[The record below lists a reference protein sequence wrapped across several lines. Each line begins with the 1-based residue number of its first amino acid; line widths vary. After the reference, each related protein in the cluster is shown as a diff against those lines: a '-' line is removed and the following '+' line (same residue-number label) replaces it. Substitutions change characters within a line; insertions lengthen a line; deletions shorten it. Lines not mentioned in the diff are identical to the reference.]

1 MARLFNGAN
10 PLVEIDANYIGRVAC
25 VLDEANNRVNLCF
38 ISSVSLSDGGI
49 YFAST
54 STSSA
59 NTLYVMAQPRKPTI
73 ITENTIISGTV
84 QTFTCSTTSTS
95 NPAPGLPLTY
105 SWFVN
110 YAPVNDPRFSVTG
123 NGRQALTI
131 DKVQKQDKGTTLR
144 CVANEEK
151 GLTSEHSDL
160 KTLDVLYVPD
170 VVISPG
176 SNIVTQVN
184 AASVTVECLVKD
196 ANPNTDLAFSWTK
209 DSIQISSS
217 QTYIIMDVQ
226 LSNKGTYSCTC
237 SNTAGTSKP
246 AFVTVEVNEVSSI
259 TSSVSTL
266 DDSTTSIF
274 QTTDFKGSGITS
286 SVPTTDESTAQVFK
300 TTDIPSSTPSIS
312 TVVVS
317 TNTMLTNTDELDT
330 AGIPNTTQF
339 LTPVNGSRTSDE
351 EELDTAGIPNTT
363 QFLTPVNGSR
373 TSDEE
378 ELDTAG
384 IPNTTQFLTP
394 VNGSR
399 TSDEE
404 EAISSTLL
412 YGTIAG
418 SLGLFFGGLVLF
430 IISAKRCCKLQGNSK
445 KNNPY
450 VMEELWRVNSHHYTK
465 SPFEQKINT
474 QRDNS
479 SNEEAL
485 PDYVVMRSD
494 DVYEESHGN
503 TQNEGFSHDDET
515 PEYMVISDD
524 IYEESLDPYLTAY
537 YFFFINQSSNP
548 IK

>member
-1 MARLFNGAN
+1 MLNLAYQTAFLLICVLIEKALQQIQPAYIHQNHQGCLNIPIIGVDVSGTFLITVLFKGSAPVCTMARVFNGAS
-10 PLVEIDANYIGRVAC
+10 PVVEIDANYKGRVAC
-25 VLDEANNRVNLCF
+25 GLDEANNWVNLCF
-38 ISSVSLSDGGI
+38 TSSVSLSDGGI

-110 YAPVNDPRFSVTG
+110 YAPVNNPRFSGTG
-123 NGRQALTI
+123 NGGQTLTI
-131 DKVQKQDKGTTLR
+131 DRVQKQDKGTTLR
-144 CVANEEK
+144 CVANEDK

-160 KTLDVLYVPD
+160 KTLDVLYVPE
-170 VVISPG
+170 VGISPG
-176 SNIVTQVN
+176 PNILTRVD
-184 AASVTVECLVKD
+184 AASVTLECLVKD

-217 QTYIIMDVQ
+217 QTYTIMDVQ
-226 LSNKGTYSCTC
+226 LSDKGTYSCIC

-274 QTTDFKGSGITS
+274 QTTEFQGFGITS
-286 SVPTTDESTAQVFK
+286 SVPTTDESTALVFQ
-300 TTDIPSSTPSIS
+300 TTETPSSTPSIS

-317 TNTMLTNTDELDT
+317 TNTMLTNTDDT

-339 LTPVNGSRTSDE
+339 LTTVNGSRT
-351 EELDTAGIPNTT
+351 L
-363 QFLTPVNGSR
+363 
-373 TSDEE
+373 
-378 ELDTAG
+378 
-384 IPNTTQFLTP
+384 
-394 VNGSR
+394 
-399 TSDEE
+399 DEE

-430 IISAKRCCKLQGNSK
+430 IISAKRCCKLQRKSK

-450 VMEELWRVNSHHYTK
+450 VMEDLWRVNSHHYTK

-485 PDYVVMRSD
+485 PDYVVVRSD

-503 TQNEGFSHDDET
+503 TQNEGFSHDGET

-537 YFFFINQSSNP
+537 
-548 IK
+548 

>member
-1 MARLFNGAN
+1 MARVFNGAS
-10 PLVEIDANYIGRVAC
+10 PVVEIDANYKGRVAC
-25 VLDEANNRVNLCF
+25 GLDEANNRVNLCF
-38 ISSVSLSDGGI
+38 TSSVSLSDGGI

-110 YAPVNDPRFSVTG
+110 YAPVNNPRFSGTG
-123 NGRQALTI
+123 NGGQTLTI
-131 DKVQKQDKGTTLR
+131 DRVQKQDKGTTLR
-144 CVANEEK
+144 CVANEDK

-160 KTLDVLYVPD
+160 KTLDVLYVPE
-170 VVISPG
+170 VGISPG
-176 SNIVTQVN
+176 PNILTRVD
-184 AASVTVECLVKD
+184 AASVTLECLVKD

-217 QTYIIMDVQ
+217 QTYTIMDVQ
-226 LSNKGTYSCTC
+226 LSDKGTYSCTC

-274 QTTDFKGSGITS
+274 QTTEFQGLGITS
-286 SVPTTDESTAQVFK
+286 SVPTTDESTALVFQ
-300 TTDIPSSTPSIS
+300 TTETPSSTPSIS

-339 LTPVNGSRTSDE
+339 LTTVNGSRT
-351 EELDTAGIPNTT
+351 L
-363 QFLTPVNGSR
+363 
-373 TSDEE
+373 
-378 ELDTAG
+378 
-384 IPNTTQFLTP
+384 
-394 VNGSR
+394 
-399 TSDEE
+399 DEE

-430 IISAKRCCKLQGNSK
+430 IISAKRCCKLQRKSK
-445 KNNPY
+445 KNNSY
-450 VMEELWRVNSHHYTK
+450 VMEDLWRVNSHHYTK
-465 SPFEQKINT
+465 SPFEQKNDT

-485 PDYVVMRSD
+485 PDYVVVISD

-503 TQNEGFSHDDET
+503 TQNEGLSHDGET
-515 PEYMVISDD
+515 PEYVVISDD

-537 YFFFINQSSNP
+537 
-548 IK
+548 